1 MVPIDFL
8 TSKNA
13 TLLVIVEMLILNYKF
28 FKWKVS
34 GEGWA
39 ELFPSLRLH
48 ENFHWNG
55 KAC

>member
-1 MVPIDFL
+1 M
-8 TSKNA
+8 SKNA
-13 TLLVIVEMLILNYKF
+13 PLLVIVEMLILNYKF